1 MTTITTESVSPTRY
15 EVECVTV
22 EYEAAALPDGD
33 IVEMVQVPKGA
44 VIVELVVDYD
54 AMGANTAITVGDGAA
69 ANRFIT
75 TTATTSAG
83 IVRLLAGRGYKYTA
97 DDTIDIVNSS
107 TGDATGTYRLTVWF
121 YRDYR

>member
-1 MTTITTESVSPTRY
+1 MAKVTTESVSPLRY
-15 EVECVTV
+15 DVECVTV

-33 IVEMVQVPKGA
+33 SVEMVQIPKGA
-44 VIVELVVDYD
+44 VIVDLIVDYD
-54 AMGANTAITVGDGAA
+54 AMGSNTAITVGDDAS

-83 IVRLLAGRGYKYTA
+83 IVRLLTNRGYKYTA
-97 DDTIDIVNSS
+97 DDTIDITNSS
-107 TGDATGTYRLTVWF
+107 TGDATGTYRMTVWF